1 MKKILLLAT
10 GGTIASRPTAA
21 GGLAPAIT
29 SEELLACVPELTDL
43 CAIDAVQLFNLDST
57 NVGPAQ
63 WQEIVRSIRENYAA
77 YDGFVI
83 AHGTDTMAYTAAA
96 LSYMIQNS
104 AKPVV
109 LTGSQKSIYNRDT
122 DARNNLYRA
131 FVYAVSEGAWGVQLV
146 FDNKVILG
154 TRARKTRTRS
164 FDAFSSIDYPE
175 TAVFRDTRL
184 IPFLRRPADLPPVQ
198 FYEQL
203 DPLSLCCGWCRVCGQ
218 ILSRC
223 WPRTTVRLCWKA
235 SAWAVC
241 RAVSRAKCLPS
252 CAAGVT
258 ADGWPCL
265 RPRSSMRGAT
275 LPSMRWAAPWA
286 SCPACWR
293 RTT

>member
-1 MKKILLLAT
+1 MKHILLLAT

-29 SEELLACVPELTDL
+29 SEELLARVPELADL
-43 CAIDAVQLFNLDST
+43 CVIDAVQLFNLDST

-203 DPLSLCCGWCRVCGQ
+203 DPAVFVLRLVPGMQ

-223 WPRTTVRLCWKA
+223 WPRTTARLCWKA
-235 SAWAVC
+235 SAWAAC
-241 RAVSRAKCLPS
+241 RAVSRAKCLPN
-252 CAAGVT
+252 CAAGAT

-265 RPRSSMRGAT
+265 RPRSRMRGAT